1 LNTEAW
7 CGNCGE
13 SFRLAQVVEE
23 GSGGRCPRCGIVY
36 SHEYNAVVTS
46 AASDVIAAH
55 LRLEH
60 GLQRLADIAPL
71 LHVDR
76 EALIKSLDEH
86 LARPS

>member
-1 LNTEAW
+1 MNTEAW

-23 GSGGRCPRCGIVY
+23 GSGGRCPRCGIAY
-36 SHEYNAVVTS
+36 SHEYNAVVTTS
-46 AASDVIAAH
+46 AAQVIDAHAKLEAA
-55 LRLEH
+55 
-60 GLQRLADIAPL
+60 LQRLTDIAPL

-86 LARPS
+86 MAR